1 MVLTNYENLFANVVQ
16 NRLLS
21 RYAYKKEFTFLVF
34 NIQIYYAGKSV
45 NHKNININCVYSIP
59 LDAMTNDFTHNI
71 NQFLKNVCRFQLI
84 YTKIKEC
91 MNKKFT
97 FVFFY
102 IQICYAVINI
112 D

>member
-21 RYAYKKEFTFLVF
+21 KYAYKKEFTFLVF
-34 NIQIYYAGKSV
+34 NIQIYYPGKSA
-45 NHKNININCVYSIP
+45 NHKNININCVYSIS

-97 FVFFY
+97 FVFFIFKY
-102 IQICYAVINI
+102 VMQ
-112 D
+112 